1 MEEVEVVEAV
11 IPVDAVIPVENVENV
26 ENVVAMEEVEVVAP
40 PAKRAKSETAGRSC
54 KFCTNKKT
62 VAAGCTIQ
70 ACKKCCLARED
81 ICPTHPKEVE
91 KPEAEP
97 AKPKKPVLKNEFRE
111 TNFHYYGETVTIF
124 CVRDF
129 FENKKLSQGVLN
141 DQERAERVSGK
152 VWGRRKK
159 KNAVDPK
166 MKLLIQCA
174 LGKRPAPEGYGA
186 DIPAPVAVADA

>member
-1 MEEVEVVEAV
+1 MASTLE
-11 IPVDAVIPVENVENV
+11 DM
-26 ENVVAMEEVEVVAP
+26 AMEEVEAVKAVESVEPVDVIEVVEVVEP
-40 PAKRAKSETAGRSC
+40 PAKRVKTETTGRSC
-54 KFCTNKKT
+54 QFCSNKKI
-62 VAAGCTIQ
+62 VAAGCAIQ
-70 ACKKCCLARED
+70 ACKKCCLARD
-81 ICPTHPKEVE
+81 SVCPTHPKEIE
-91 KPEAEP
+91 KPEPEP
-97 AKPKKPVLKNEFRE
+97 AKPKKAVLKNEFRE

-159 KNAVDPK
+159 KNAADSK
-166 MKLLIQCA
+166 IKELIQCA

-186 DIPAPVAVADA
+186 DVPAPVAVADA